1 MTSVIN
7 NKISATLA
15 GRLLKISQV
24 SRDTG
29 ISRTTLT
36 NLYYRRSKAV
46 SFDTLDKL
54 CKYLHCGIDDILD
67 YTATEPQPIIR
78 KENTK

>member
-7 NKISATLA
+7 NKISAALA

-29 ISRTTLT
+29 ISRTTLP
-36 NLYYRRSKAV
+36 NLYYRRSNAV
-46 SFDTLDKL
+46 SFATLYKL